1 MHLLFE
7 TYCFLLQFLPRHSI
21 HLLLDDIFGHLTLSF
36 TSVVSVVLL
45 PGPCE
50 FGESSNCILSSW
62 SKVQEFQ
69 ALAFSA
75 TLISKAHFIREEL
88 WILMYLVP
96 CVLQSAGVSGALVML
111 LTRSAARVRAQTPS
125 RSKPLEA
132 CEWKTGCGVLETCDC
147 QGKVAQHAAAAG
159 QVLLKALQN
168 VVNLAVLRSAVLS
181 SAEHHQAC
189 KGSLVEVLASH
200 AQSSFRV

>member
-1 MHLLFE
+1 VHLLFE

-50 FGESSNCILSSW
+50 FGESSNSSW

-96 CVLQSAGVSGALVML
+96 CVLQSA
-111 LTRSAARVRAQTPS
+111 
-125 RSKPLEA
+125 E
-132 CEWKTGCGVLETCDC
+132 
-147 QGKVAQHAAAAG
+147 
-159 QVLLKALQN
+159 
-168 VVNLAVLRSAVLS
+168 
-181 SAEHHQAC
+181 
-189 KGSLVEVLASH
+189 
-200 AQSSFRV
+200 